1 MTRLQKLQIRQSEL
15 RTEMGTLLDKEDR
28 DDSDR
33 QKLGELTRE
42 MRSLEGDLQAA
53 LVLEDEPKTETRETG
68 VGEDAE
74 QKELDTLLQRAS
86 ILPYMSEAISGREV
100 QGVEQ
105 EVRSGLLGDDARG
118 GLVPFEMLLP
128 PEREERAD
136 AATTVADAARTP
148 GSQASVL
155 QRVFTRSI
163 AGRLMVSLP
172 MVEVGQASFPVLSSG
187 TTAAMKAA
195 GAGQDATA
203 ATFTGVSLDPVRLS
217 ARYVFRYEDVA
228 KLRSYESV
236 LRRDLTATMTDAMD
250 DQIINGDG
258 SAPNVNGFLSELTA
272 PSDPSAVTTWNQ
284 YLGSFTGEVDGLN
297 AFELSDLRSVIG
309 KATFGYVETLF
320 RTGAT
325 DNGPRASACEYVKSR
340 TGGQVVSS
348 RIPAPAA
355 SGNSANTQ
363 LGIIAKTSYPGRNA
377 VAPIWRALEL
387 IRDPYSGAAKGEV
400 ALTALMLWS
409 FKIVRETGWALF
421 KVKTA

>member
-1 MTRLQKLQIRQSEL
+1 MTRLQKLQLRQSEL
-15 RTEMGTLLDKEDR
+15 RTEMGGLLDKEDR
-28 DDSDR
+28 SDEDR
-33 QKLGELTRE
+33 TNLSELSRE
-42 MRSLEGDLQAA
+42 MRGLEADIQAA
-53 LVLEDEPKTETRETG
+53 LLIEDEPETETRQTG
-68 VGEDAE
+68 AGENAE
-74 QKELDTLLQRAS
+74 RKELDGLLRRAS
-86 ILPYMSEAISGREV
+86 ILPFMGEAVSGREV
-100 QGVEQ
+100 QGVEH
-105 EVRSGLLGDDARG
+105 ELRAGLLGDDARG

-136 AATTVADAARTP
+136 AATTVADTARTP

-163 AGRLMVSLP
+163 AARLMVSMP
-172 MVEVGQASFPVLSSG
+172 MVEVGQANFPVLSSG

-195 GAGQDATA
+195 GDAQDATA

-236 LRRDLTATMTDAMD
+236 LRRDLTATMTDSLD
-250 DQIINGDG
+250 GQIVNGNG
-258 SAPNVNGFLSELTA
+258 TAPNVNGFLSELTG
-272 PSDPSAVTTWNQ
+272 PSNPSAVTTWND
-284 YLGSFTGEVDGLN
+284 YLGAFTGEVDGIN
-297 AFELSDLRSVIG
+297 AYEMSDLRSVIG

-340 TGGQVVSS
+340 TGGQMVSS
-348 RIPAPAA
+348 RIPAPA
-355 SGNSANTQ
+355 SNIQT
-363 LGIIAKTSYPGRNA
+363 GIIAKTSYPGRNA

-387 IRDPYSGAAKGEV
+387 VRDPYTRAAQGEV
-400 ALTALMLWS
+400 ALTAIMLWN